1 MNLLTLSMAFS
12 GNMPPRGTSSPI
24 AEPSENMLAVA
35 EVAVG
40 CLLFEA
46 GLMMLK
52 YSLAPGT
59 Y

>member
-12 GNMPPRGTSSPI
+12 RKHATRGTSSPI
-24 AEPSENMLAVA
+24 AEPSENMLAVT

-40 CLLFEA
+40 FLLLEA
-46 GLMMLK
+46 GLTMLK
-52 YSLAPGT
+52 YSLAPGI

>member
-1 MNLLTLSMAFS
+1 MNFLTLSVALS
-12 GNMPPRGTSSPI
+12 RNRPPRAASSPI

-40 CLLFEA
+40 CLLCEA
-46 GLMMLK
+46 GSMTLR

-59 Y
+59 C

>member
-1 MNLLTLSMAFS
+1 MNFLTLSVAVS
-12 GNMPPRGTSSPI
+12 RNMPPRGTSSPI

-40 CLLFEA
+40 CLLCEA

-59 Y
+59 C

>member
-1 MNLLTLSMAFS
+1 
-12 GNMPPRGTSSPI
+12 MPPRGTSSPI

-40 CLLFEA
+40 FLLLEA

-52 YSLAPGT
+52 YSLAPGI